1 MNASGSFLSLPQFP
15 EDFRIQDI
23 EKFLTMKS
31 TYEAKIEDQKHTI
44 EDLEQDK
51 KDLKS
56 KIQDMERSLR
66 NCRKR
71 ELKAEQK
78 ALEFFE
84 T

>member
-1 MNASGSFLSLPQFP
+1 
-15 EDFRIQDI
+15 
-23 EKFLTMKS
+23 MKS